1 MKKIV
6 TVICLIAT
14 MQTAFAQNL
23 SRQSGNKTADSLRTA
38 LSKTTKPIER
48 FNLLNKILEAVN
60 TTSGNVDS
68 ADCIQLL
75 QIAQQLHSDSLLATA
90 YNWIGTYFL
99 VGKGEN
105 VTSLEYYFKAIPL
118 AEKTADKRRV
128 SSIYFDMALV
138 YLNLG
143 NKENMLKYTLKGE
156 ANLPDR
162 SHPLYSYMLSQ
173 FQRNMGS
180 YFLLNDQPDSALHY
194 AQALSET
201 SRKAKSQLFEYY
213 SYHLNGAA
221 HAAAGETGLAEIY
234 FSKGLLIADK
244 ITSNSALFRFNSS
257 YIPFLIN
264 NRRYPEAKVQAYQ
277 LLNLGIDSNNNN
289 LMLAGARF
297 LRQVFDTIQ
306 NRDSAYYYLKME
318 SDINARIFNENN
330 NNKIQALA
338 FNEQI
343 RLLEESAREATEE
356 EQRKANI
363 QYALIALG
371 IISFVILFL
380 LLSRRMITNT
390 RVIQFL
396 GVVAL
401 LVVFEFL
408 NLLLHPFLEKITNHS
423 PVIMLL
429 IMVCIAALLVPMHH
443 RLEKWTTAKLVEKNK
458 QIRLAVAKKTIEQL
472 ENDNS

>member
-1 MKKIV
+1 MKKIFFLFCFF
-6 TVICLIAT
+6 VIIQNV
-14 MQTAFAQNL
+14 MAQ
-23 SRQSGNKTADSLRTA
+23 NKTADSLKA
-38 LSKTTKPIER
+38 VLAKTTEPIER
-48 FNLLNKILEAVN
+48 FNLLNKLLEAVN

-68 ADCIQLL
+68 ANCVQLL
-75 QIAQQLHSDSLLATA
+75 QIAQQLHNDSLLATA

-105 VTSLEYYFKAIPL
+105 VTSLEYYFKSIPL
-118 AEKTADKRRV
+118 AEKTGDKRRI

-156 ANLPDR
+156 ANLPDP

-173 FQRNMGS
+173 FQRNMSS
-180 YFLLNDQPDSALHY
+180 YFLLNNQPDSALHY
-194 AQALSET
+194 AQALNET
-201 SRKAKSQLFEYY
+201 SRKAKSQLFEFY

-221 HAAAGETGLAEIY
+221 HATAGETGLADIY

-264 NRRYPEAKVQAYQ
+264 NGRYPEAKVQAYQ

-297 LRQVFDTIQ
+297 LRQVFDTTH

-330 NNKIQALA
+330 NNRIQAMA

-343 RLLEESAREATEE
+343 RNIEETARKKEAEL
-356 EQRKANI
+356 QRKQNI
-363 QYALIALG
+363 QYALLALG
-371 IISFVILFL
+371 IITFLILFL
-380 LLSRRMITNT
+380 TLSRRHITNT
-390 RVIQFL
+390 KAIQFL

-408 NLLLHPFLEKITNHS
+408 NLLLHPFLERVTHHS
-423 PVIMLL
+423 PILMLL
-429 IMVCIAALLVPMHH
+429 ALVCMAALLVPLHH
-443 RLEKWTTAKLVEKNK
+443 KLEKWATHKLVEKNK
-458 QIRLAVAKKTIEQL
+458 AIRLAAAKKTIEQL
-472 ENDNS
+472 ENK